1 MTTLLLV
8 SLKSCHDHPTSGQFG
23 EDRTWSN
30 LTKHYFWPG
39 AHNDVINWVRSC
51 ISCNEFNVSSY
62 VHRGNVYALIIVDH
76 FTKWPEIFSLQDSTA
91 PTIARTIFD
100 QWCCRLV

>member
-1 MTTLLLV
+1 MLCWKNKIVLPKIFHV
-8 SLKSCHDHPTSGQFG
+8 EILKSCHDHPTTGHFG

-62 VHRGNVYALIIVDH
+62 VHI
-76 FTKWPEIFSLQDSTA
+76 PLQWIPIENRFEFVCYDLA
-91 PTIARTIFD
+91 GPFLPR
-100 QWCCRLV
+100 